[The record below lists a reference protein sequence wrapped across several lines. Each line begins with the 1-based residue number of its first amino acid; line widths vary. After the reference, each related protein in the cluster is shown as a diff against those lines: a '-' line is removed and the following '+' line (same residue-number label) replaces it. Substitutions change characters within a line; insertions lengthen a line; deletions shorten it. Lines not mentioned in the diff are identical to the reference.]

1 MALSAAS
8 AWPWP
13 FPLPWERWPVSTWTN
28 ISARSPWLFFI
39 FLGFGI
45 VAAFRN
51 LYILYNKQKTC
62 DARKKLQDI
71 KTFNWVILFILG
83 ALSGV
88 FMEVQFTLGV
98 ILGGL
103 IIIANFSLL
112 HHTMRNAFS
121 DQSSMKGNRMAL
133 IAKFYF
139 RLAIMGL
146 IIYILITELG

>member
-1 MALSAAS
+1 M
-8 AWPWP
+8 
-13 FPLPWERWPVSTWTN
+13 V
-28 ISARSPWLFFI
+28 
-39 FLGFGI
+39 G
-45 VAAFRN
+45 
-51 LYILYNKQKTC
+51 
-62 DARKKLQDI
+62 KKLQDI
-71 KTFNWVILFILG
+71 KIFNWVILFILS

-112 HHTMRNAFS
+112 HHTMRCAFS
-121 DQSSMKGNRMAL
+121 DQGAMKGKKMAL

-146 IIYILITELG
+146 IIYILITEAWVNPLGLVVGLSIVVLSILNFGIRAVWRTSSREAA

>member
-1 MALSAAS
+1 M
-8 AWPWP
+8 
-13 FPLPWERWPVSTWTN
+13 V
-28 ISARSPWLFFI
+28 
-39 FLGFGI
+39 G
-45 VAAFRN
+45 
-51 LYILYNKQKTC
+51 
-62 DARKKLQDI
+62 KKLQDI
-71 KTFNWVILFILG
+71 KIFNWVILFILS

-112 HHTMRNAFS
+112 HHTMRSAFS
-121 DQSSMKGNRMAL
+121 DQGAMKGKKMAL

-146 IIYILITELG
+146 IIYILITEAWVNPVGLVVGLSIVVLSILNFGIRAAFRTSSREAV

>member
-1 MALSAAS
+1 M
-8 AWPWP
+8 
-13 FPLPWERWPVSTWTN
+13 VGKN
-28 ISARSPWLFFI
+28 
-39 FLGFGI
+39 
-45 VAAFRN
+45 
-51 LYILYNKQKTC
+51 
-62 DARKKLQDI
+62 LQDTKI
-71 KTFNWVILFILG
+71 FNWVILFILS

-121 DQSSMKGNRMAL
+121 DQSTMKGKKMAL

-146 IIYILITELG
+146 IIYILITEAWVNPLGLAVGLSIVVLSILNLGIRAAFRTSSREAV